1 MGQKTSTCK
10 ARRFSD
16 QMQCAC
22 GLSWDI
28 NDSEP
33 PECPRSVNGNVALDK
48 IREELSAPDGARLAL
63 LDFPELPLAHLP
75 AYGIRP
81 GMYSVTWPSQPEFS
95 LVFVKRISTGNGRD
109 YLFFNKAGE
118 PLAEVS
124 VWSDFA
130 TRQAVMRSCMVGEKL
145 GEWVAA

>member
-1 MGQKTSTCK
+1 MGHKTSTCK

-28 NDSEP
+28 NDVDP
-33 PECPRSVNGNVALDK
+33 PECPRSVNGNLALEK
-48 IREELSAPDGARLAL
+48 IRDELSAPDGARLAL
-63 LDFPELPLAHLP
+63 LELPELPLAHLP

-81 GMYSVTWPSQPEFS
+81 GMYSVSWSSQPEFC
-95 LVFVKRISTGNGRD
+95 LVFVKRVSSSKGRD

-118 PLAEVS
+118 PLVEVC

-130 TRQAVMRSCMVGEKL
+130 TRQAVMRRCVIGEKL
-145 GEWVAA
+145 GEWVVA